1 LKNFLR
7 LNASLLYWVLV
18 APFKGQL
25 FKLSP
30 IFRQMVFIG
39 VRASPMVALTAFSVG
54 VTLAGRAFADNSAG
68 IYVPDPGWSRFC
80 GAGSVLPP

>member
-1 LKNFLR
+1 LKNYLR

-25 FKLSP
+25 FKISP

-39 VRASPMVALTAFSVG
+39 VRATPMVA
-54 VTLAGRAFADNSAG
+54 
-68 IYVPDPGWSRFC
+68 
-80 GAGSVLPP
+80 